1 LKRKNFAIAII
12 SSCIMLVKGVAFIIA
27 TGGDYLGVYVG
38 IAILVLTVLSLIFT
52 SISYKEFSDSDIVTN
67 LEKKG

>member
-1 LKRKNFAIAII
+1 
-12 SSCIMLVKGVAFIIA
+12 MLVKGVAFIIA